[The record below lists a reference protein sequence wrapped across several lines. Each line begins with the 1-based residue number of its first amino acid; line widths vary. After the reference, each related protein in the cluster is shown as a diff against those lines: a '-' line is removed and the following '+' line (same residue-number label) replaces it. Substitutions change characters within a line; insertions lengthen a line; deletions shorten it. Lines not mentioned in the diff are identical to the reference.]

1 MKLLTG
7 VWKWGPYGDTLK
19 KGHTLWRCFSDFEL
33 LRILFAVGERVIR
46 MKVEAIVS
54 DVGGVVVRDDFK
66 SFFAEFEAK
75 IGMSGEAFYALTVGS
90 EEWKLY
96 NKDFIN
102 EEELWRTL
110 ASKLRVEGEV
120 ARELR
125 QWRRMLVPIPE
136 TIHILERVRRRYP
149 LYCLSNVDKATT
161 HYLQERYRLYDIFNG
176 TVLSWEAGMRK
187 PEVGIYELVIRRFNL
202 TPERSLYIDDKEPYL
217 VPARQVGF
225 QTIPFRSPEDLEAK
239 LLNHGVEIWVSDRN
253 GKKRERNGD

>member
-1 MKLLTG
+1 MA
-7 VWKWGPYGDTLK
+7 
-19 KGHTLWRCFSDFEL
+19 KGETM
-33 LRILFAVGERVIR
+33 RV
-46 MKVEAIVS
+46 ETIVS
-54 DVGGVVVRDDFK
+54 DVGGVIVRDDFK

-75 IGMSGEAFYALTVGS
+75 IGISGEAFYALTVGS

-110 ASKLRVEGEV
+110 APKLRVEGEV

-161 HYLQERYRLYDIFNG
+161 DYLQERYRLYDIFDG

-187 PEVGIYELVIRRFNL
+187 PEVGIYELLIRRFNV
-202 TPERSLYIDDKEPYL
+202 TPERSLFIDDKEACL

-239 LLNHGVEIWVSDRN
+239 LLNHGVEIWVPPVFDGSLR
-253 GKKRERNGD
+253 KRVILGDPVTGFSSTKTRFP